1 MANFTSADVM
11 KLREQTG
18 VGMMDCKKA
27 LVATDGNFDEAIKL
41 LREKGMASAA
51 KKQSR
56 VAAEGLVKCYINDD
70 KTVGV
75 CVEVNCETDFVAR
88 SDQFIALVDN
98 IAKHIAQSNAQTAEE
113 VLAEAFYADNSKTI
127 ADLVAEATAQI
138 GEKISLRRFTK
149 YVLDGEGIIASYIHM
164 GGTIGVMTEV
174 KSTADKAAL
183 QELAFNICM
192 QIAASKPQ
200 VINVADVDAS
210 QLDSEREILTAQAKN
225 EGKPE
230 AVIAKMVEGRI
241 HKFYKE
247 VCLLEQEYVRDG
259 SLSVKQVI
267 AEAEKQTG
275 ASITVTRFVRYEM
288 GEGIE
293 KRVDNFA
300 AEIAAELNAVKG

>member
-1 MANFTSADVM
+1 MANFTSQDVM

-27 LVATDGNFDEAIKL
+27 LVATDGNFEEAVKY

-51 KKQSR
+51 KKASR
-56 VAAEGLVKCYINDD
+56 VAAEGLVKCVVADD
-70 KTVGV
+70 KKSGV
-75 CVEVNCETDFVAR
+75 AVEINCETDFVAR
-88 SDQFIALVDN
+88 SDQFIEL
-98 IAKHIAQSNAQTAEE
+98 IGHIANHLLQSDAKTVEE
-113 VLAEAFYADNSKTI
+113 VLAEPYCGDTSKTVSVLI
-127 ADLVAEATAQI
+127 AEATASI

-149 YVLDGEGIIASYIHM
+149 YVLDKSGIVASYIHM
-164 GGTIGVMTEV
+164 GGKIGVLCSIACDKTDSTEL
-174 KSTADKAAL
+174 K
-183 QELAFNICM
+183 ELAANVCM

-200 VINVADVDAS
+200 VISIADVDSA

-241 HKFYKE
+241 NKYYKE
-247 VCLLEQEYVRDG
+247 VCLLEQEYVRD
-259 SLSVKQVI
+259 SALSVKKVI
-267 AEAEKQTG
+267 ADCAKSIG
-275 ASITVTRFVRYEM
+275 ADITVQQFVRYEM

-300 AEIAAELNAVKG
+300 EEIAAQLKGAQ

>member
-1 MANFTSADVM
+1 MANFTSQDVM

-27 LVATDGNFDEAIKL
+27 LVQTDGNFEEAVKY

-51 KKQSR
+51 KKASR
-56 VAAEGLVKCYINDD
+56 VAAEGLVKCVVSDD
-70 KTVGV
+70 KKVAV
-75 CVEVNCETDFVAR
+75 AVEVNCETDFVAR
-88 SDQFIALVDN
+88 SDQFIALIGN
-98 IAKHIAQSNAQTAEE
+98 IATHLLQSNATTVEE
-113 VLAEAFYADNSKTI
+113 VLAENYYADPSKTLSV
-127 ADLVAEATAQI
+127 LVAEATASI

-149 YVLDGEGIIASYIHM
+149 YVQNANGLIASYIHM
-164 GGTIGVMTEV
+164 GGSIGVLCQI
-174 KSTADKAAL
+174 SCDKVDGAVA
-183 QELAFNICM
+183 ELAQNVCM

-200 VINVADVDAS
+200 VISIADVDAS

-241 HKFYKE
+241 HKYYKE
-247 VCLLEQEYVRDG
+247 VCLLEQEYVRD
-259 SLSVKQVI
+259 SALSVKQVI
-267 AEAEKQTG
+267 ADVEKSVG
-275 ASITVTRFVRYEM
+275 CKIAVDRFVRYEM

-300 AEIAAELNAVKG
+300 EEIAAQLKGIQ

>member
-1 MANFTSADVM
+1 MANFTNQDVM

-27 LVATDGNFDEAIKL
+27 LVETDGNFEEAIKY

-51 KKQSR
+51 KKASR
-56 VAAEGLVKCYINDD
+56 VAAEGLVKCVVSSD
-70 KTVGV
+70 KRTAVA
-75 CVEVNCETDFVAR
+75 VEINCETDFVAR

-98 IAKHIAQSNAQTAEE
+98 IANHLLHSDASSVEAVLEE
-113 VLAEAFYADNSKTI
+113 PYYADASKTVNVLI
-127 ADLVAEATAQI
+127 AEATAAI

-149 YVLDGEGIIASYIHM
+149 FQLAQNGVISSYIHM
-164 GGTIGVMTEV
+164 GGKIGVLAELV
-174 KSTADKAAL
+174 SDAEQADL
-183 QELAFNICM
+183 QDLAFNLCM

-200 VINVADVDAS
+200 VVNIADVDAS
-210 QLDSEREILTAQAKN
+210 QLESEREILTVQARN

-230 AVIAKMVEGRI
+230 AVIGKMVEGRI
-241 HKFYKE
+241 HKYYKE
-247 VCLLEQEYVRDG
+247 VCLLEQEYVREP

-267 AEAEKQTG
+267 ADVEKQLG
-275 ASITVTRFVRYEM
+275 KSIVVTRFVRYEM

-300 AEIAAELNAVKG
+300 DEIAEQLKNIK

>member
-27 LVATDGNFDEAIKL
+27 LVATDGNFDEAIKF

-174 KSTADKAAL
+174 KKPLCKSLHSTSACKLPQANRKLSTLPTLTQANLTANAKSLPHKLKTKASPKPSL
-183 QELAFNICM
+183 QRWWKDVSTSSTRKFASSSKSMFVT
-192 QIAASKPQ
+192 AAS
-200 VINVADVDAS
+200 A
-210 QLDSEREILTAQAKN
+210 
-225 EGKPE
+225 
-230 AVIAKMVEGRI
+230 
-241 HKFYKE
+241 
-247 VCLLEQEYVRDG
+247 
-259 SLSVKQVI
+259 
-267 AEAEKQTG
+267 
-275 ASITVTRFVRYEM
+275 
-288 GEGIE
+288 
-293 KRVDNFA
+293 
-300 AEIAAELNAVKG
+300 

>member
-1 MANFTSADVM
+1 MANFTSQDVM

-27 LVATDGNFDEAIKL
+27 LVATDGNFEEAVKY

-51 KKQSR
+51 KKASR
-56 VAAEGLVKCYINDD
+56 VAAEGLVKCVVADD
-70 KTVGV
+70 KKSGV
-75 CVEVNCETDFVAR
+75 AVEINCETDFVAR
-88 SDQFIALVDN
+88 SDQFIEL
-98 IAKHIAQSNAQTAEE
+98 IGHIANHLLQSDAKTVEE
-113 VLAEAFYADNSKTI
+113 VLAEPYCGDTSKTVSVLI
-127 ADLVAEATAQI
+127 AEATASI

-149 YVLDGEGIIASYIHM
+149 YVLDKSGIVASYIHM
-164 GGTIGVMTEV
+164 GGKIGVLC
-174 KSTADKAAL
+174 SIACDKTDRAEL
-183 QELAFNICM
+183 KELAANVCM

-200 VINVADVDAS
+200 VISIADVDSA

-241 HKFYKE
+241 NKYYKE
-247 VCLLEQEYVRDG
+247 VCLLEQEYVRD
-259 SLSVKQVI
+259 SALSVKKVI
-267 AEAEKQTG
+267 ADCAKSIG
-275 ASITVTRFVRYEM
+275 ADITVQQFVRYEM

-300 AEIAAELNAVKG
+300 EEIAAQLKGAQ

>member
-27 LVATDGNFDEAIKL
+27 LVEADGNFDEAVKY

-56 VAAEGLVKCYINDD
+56 VAAEGLVKCFISDD
-70 KTVGV
+70 KKVGV
-75 CVEVNCETDFVAR
+75 AVEVNCETDFVAR
-88 SDQFIALVDN
+88 SDQFIALIDN
-98 IAKHIAQSNAQTAEE
+98 IAHHIVSSNATDVDAL
-113 VLAEAFYADNSKTI
+113 LAEPYYADNAKTVSVLI
-127 ADLVAEATAQI
+127 AEATAAI

-149 YVLDGEGIIASYIHM
+149 YVLTDDGIVASYIHM
-164 GGTIGVMTEV
+164 GGKIGVLTEV
-174 KSTADKAAL
+174 KSSAPVDAL

-200 VINVADVDAS
+200 VVNIADVDAS
-210 QLDSEREILTAQAKN
+210 QLDSEREILTAQARN

-230 AVIAKMVEGRI
+230 AVISKMVEGRI

-247 VCLLEQEYVRDG
+247 VCLLEQEYVRDS

-267 AEAEKQTG
+267 ADVEKQTG
-275 ASITVTRFVRYEM
+275 ASIIVSRFVRYEM

-300 AEIAAELNAVKG
+300 QEIADQLNAVK

>member
-1 MANFTSADVM
+1 MANFTSQDVM

-27 LVATDGNFDEAIKL
+27 LVQTDGNFEEAVKY

-51 KKQSR
+51 KKASR
-56 VAAEGLVKCYINDD
+56 VAAEGLVKCVVSDD
-70 KTVGV
+70 KKVAV
-75 CVEVNCETDFVAR
+75 AVEVNCETDFVAR
-88 SDQFIALVDN
+88 SDQFIALIGNVAN
-98 IAKHIAQSNAQTAEE
+98 HLLQSNATTVEE
-113 VLAEAFYADNSKTI
+113 VLAENYYADPSKTLSV
-127 ADLVAEATAQI
+127 LVAEATASI

-149 YVLDGEGIIASYIHM
+149 YVQNANGLIASYIHM
-164 GGTIGVMTEV
+164 GGSIGVLCQI
-174 KSTADKAAL
+174 SCDKVDGAVA
-183 QELAFNICM
+183 ELAQNVCM

-200 VINVADVDAS
+200 VISIADVDAS

-241 HKFYKE
+241 HKYYKE
-247 VCLLEQEYVRDG
+247 VCLLEQEYVRD
-259 SLSVKQVI
+259 SALSVKQVI
-267 AEAEKQTG
+267 ADVEKSVG
-275 ASITVTRFVRYEM
+275 CKIAVDRFVRYEM

-300 AEIAAELNAVKG
+300 EEIAAQLKGIQ

>member
-1 MANFTSADVM
+1 MANFTSQDVM

-27 LVATDGNFDEAIKL
+27 LVQTDGNFEEAVKY

-51 KKQSR
+51 KKASR
-56 VAAEGLVKCYINDD
+56 VAAEGLVKCVVSDD
-70 KTVGV
+70 KKVAV
-75 CVEVNCETDFVAR
+75 AVEVNCETDFVAR
-88 SDQFIALVDN
+88 SDQFIALIGN
-98 IAKHIAQSNAQTAEE
+98 IANHLLQSNATTVEE
-113 VLAEAFYADNSKTI
+113 VLAENYYADPSKTLSV
-127 ADLVAEATAQI
+127 LVAEATASI

-149 YVLDGEGIIASYIHM
+149 YVQNANGLIASYIHM
-164 GGTIGVMTEV
+164 GGSIGVLCQI
-174 KSTADKAAL
+174 SCDKVYGAVA
-183 QELAFNICM
+183 ELAQNVCM

-200 VINVADVDAS
+200 VISIADVDAS

-241 HKFYKE
+241 HKYYKE
-247 VCLLEQEYVRDG
+247 VCLLEQEYVRD
-259 SLSVKQVI
+259 SALSVKQVI
-267 AEAEKQTG
+267 ADVEKSVG
-275 ASITVTRFVRYEM
+275 CKIAVDRFVRYEM

-300 AEIAAELNAVKG
+300 EEIAAQLKGIQ